1 MFRPVFQ
8 VSGSSHR
15 QAGKIAVPGCI
26 KHDVQSVFRHCHTR
40 VFATTFPFYFF
51 KIVFGRK
58 EYRCVRLAHRHS
70 VRTFRI
76 ADAGCPLSDA
86 LRRVVFRTVEY
97 HNLPVLDGCRRIESV
112 TLFPSYRLLAHRALE
127 SSRLRGNHRVHPF
140 RADKRAEY
148 PLSALFFDSYG
159 CLFLSGASG

>member
-51 KIVFGRK
+51 KIVFGRTQ
-58 EYRCVRLAHRHS
+58 YRCVRPAHHHS

-76 ADAGCPLSDA
+76 ANTGRSLSNT
-86 LRRVVFRTVEY
+86 LRRIVFRTVEY
-97 HNLPVLDGCRRIESV
+97 HNLPVFDGCRWIESV
-112 TLFPSYRLLAHRALE
+112 TLFPSDRLLAHRALE
-127 SSRLRGNHRVHPF
+127 SSRLRRNHRIHPF
-140 RADKRAEY
+140 RTDKRTEY
-148 PLSALFFDSYG
+148 PLAALFFDSYG
-159 CLFLSGASG
+159 CLFLPGASS